1 MGAPSTL
8 PWLHELRMPALV
20 VAGDDDPVMPLA
32 NALLLANRLPAGRL
46 LVAPGEGHL
55 LLLDPQSS
63 ALPAIRDFLF
73 SEELE
78 ASAAWREA
86 VEVTRPMVDAAV
98 PAGLPNP
105 VSLLKRRASAR
116 SGASSRARDAR
127 SARRARRARAARS

>member
-86 VEVTRPMVDAAV
+86 VEVTPPMLDAAL
-98 PAGLPNP
+98 PAGTLNP
-105 VSLLKRRASAR
+105 VSLMSAGIRAFWS
-116 SGASSRARDAR
+116 
-127 SARRARRARAARS
+127 

>member
-1 MGAPSTL
+1 MPPL
-8 PWLHELRMPALV
+8 PPPPPY
-20 VAGDDDPVMPLA
+20 DPVMPLA

-86 VEVTRPMVDAAV
+86 VEVTRPMVDAAL
-98 PAGLPNP
+98 PAGMPNP
-105 VSLLKRRASAR
+105 VSLMSAGIRAFWS
-116 SGASSRARDAR
+116 
-127 SARRARRARAARS
+127 